1 MESRATDNS
10 TIFERPA
17 PRSLGVSH
25 TILAFVRSDRRA
37 MVGGILLI
45 LYILVG
51 LVGTRIAPH
60 DTDSPNL
67 AVRMQAPSRAH
78 WMGTDRIGRDV
89 LSRIIAGTQV
99 SLHVAAGAV
108 MMALMLG
115 APLGALGSY
124 LGGAVDSL
132 VQRVMEGIMAFPS
145 LVLALAL
152 VALAGPSVIM
162 LWFAIAFSSIPRYAR
177 LIRSGV
183 LTQKEREYVYAA
195 RAMGQSPMRILVWQ
209 ILPNIMA
216 PIAVQLTLDFA
227 RAISVEAALSYLGLG
242 LSVPYISWGTM
253 IRDAQDFLE
262 VAPWLAIFP
271 GVTLAGVI
279 LGFTLMGD
287 ALRDRMDPRMRRSL
301 TRGTGLGTGIGNV
314 EYPRALRA

>member
-1 MESRATDNS
+1 MEARATDDS
-10 TIFERPA
+10 SIFERPA
-17 PRSLGVSH
+17 SRSSSV
-25 TILAFVRSDRRA
+25 TRIIIAFAGSDRRG
-37 MVGGILLI
+37 MVGGILLV
-45 LYILVG
+45 LYILVA
-51 LVGTRIAPH
+51 LVGPGISPYDLNAP
-60 DTDSPNL
+60 DLN
-67 AVRMQAPSRAH
+67 VRMQAPSSTH
-78 WMGTDRIGRDV
+78 WLGTDRIGRDV
-89 LSRIIAGTQV
+89 LTRIIAGSQV
-99 SLHVAAGAV
+99 SLQVAAGAV
-108 MMALMLG
+108 VMALILG

-124 LGGAVDSL
+124 VGGAIDAL

-177 LIRSGV
+177 LVRSGV
-183 LTQKEREYVYAA
+183 LTQKEREYVDAA
-195 RAMGQSPMRILVWQ
+195 RALGQSPMRILVKQ

-216 PIAVQLTLDFA
+216 PIAVQFTLDFA

-271 GVTLAGVI
+271 GLALAGVI
-279 LGFTLMGD
+279 LAFTVVGD
-287 ALRDRMDPRMRRSL
+287 ALRDRMDPRMRTSL
-301 TRGTGLGTGIGNV
+301 SRRLV
-314 EYPRALRA
+314 

>member
-1 MESRATDNS
+1 MDARATDNS
-10 TIFERPA
+10 SIFERPA
-17 PRSLGVSH
+17 SQTSSVTRIIIGF
-25 TILAFVRSDRRA
+25 AGSDRRG
-37 MVGGILLI
+37 MVGGIILV
-45 LYILVG
+45 LYILVA
-51 LVGTRIAPH
+51 LVGPGISLYDLNAP
-60 DTDSPNL
+60 DLD
-67 AVRMQAPSRAH
+67 VRMQAPSWAH
-78 WMGTDRIGRDV
+78 WLGTDRIGRDV
-89 LSRIIAGTQV
+89 LTRIIAGSQV
-99 SLHVAAGAV
+99 SLQVAAGAV
-108 MMALMLG
+108 VMALILG

-124 LGGAVDSL
+124 LGGAIDAL

-177 LIRSGV
+177 LVRSGV
-183 LTQKEREYVYAA
+183 LTQKEREYVDAA
-195 RAMGQSPMRILVWQ
+195 RAMGQSPMRILVKQ

-227 RAISVEAALSYLGLG
+227 RAISVEASLSYLGLG

-271 GVTLAGVI
+271 GLALAGVI
-279 LGFTLMGD
+279 LAFTLVGD

-301 TRGTGLGTGIGNV
+301 SRRLV
-314 EYPRALRA
+314 

>member
-1 MESRATDNS
+1 MEARAGYDAS
-10 TIFERPA
+10 IFQPLTERPSSVT
-17 PRSLGVSH
+17 RK
-25 TILAFVRSDRRA
+25 IIAFVGSDQRL

-45 LYILVG
+45 LYVVIG
-51 LVGTRIAPH
+51 LVGPSMSPYDLNAP
-60 DTDSPNL
+60 DL
-67 AVRMQAPSRAH
+67 AVRMQAPSSIH
-78 WMGTDRIGRDV
+78 WLGTDRIGRDV
-89 LSRIIAGTQV
+89 LTRIIAGSRV
-99 SLHVAAGAV
+99 SLQVAAGAV
-108 MMALMLG
+108 LMALLLG
-115 APLGALGSY
+115 APLGAFGSY
-124 LGGAVDSL
+124 IGGTIDAL
-132 VQRVMEGIMAFPS
+132 VQRVMEGIMSFPA

-183 LTQKEREYVYAA
+183 LTQKEREYVDAA
-195 RAMGQSPMRILVWQ
+195 RAMGQSPMRILVKQ

-227 RAISVEAALSYLGLG
+227 RAISVEASLSYLGLG

-271 GVTLAGVI
+271 GLALVGII
-279 LGFTLMGD
+279 LAFTIVGD
-287 ALRDRMDPRMRRSL
+287 ALRDRMDPRMRSSL
-301 TRGTGLGTGIGNV
+301 SRRLV
-314 EYPRALRA
+314 

>member
-1 MESRATDNS
+1 MVMKAQTAADSAS
-10 TIFERPA
+10 FERPVA
-17 PRSLGVSH
+17 RSS
-25 TILAFVRSDRRA
+25 TMRRSFIAFIGSDRRFV
-37 MVGGILLI
+37 VGGMLLV
-45 LYILVG
+45 LYIVISLIG
-51 LVGTRIAPH
+51 PNISPYDLNAP
-60 DTDSPNL
+60 DL
-67 AVRMQAPSRAH
+67 AVRMQAPSWAH
-78 WMGTDRIGRDV
+78 WLGTDRIGRDV
-89 LSRIIAGTQV
+89 LTRIIAGSQV
-99 SLHVAAGAV
+99 SLQVAAGAV
-108 MMALMLG
+108 LMALFLG

-124 LGGAVDSL
+124 VGGAVDAL

-162 LWFAIAFSSIPRYAR
+162 LWFAIAFSSVPRYAR
-177 LIRSGV
+177 LVRSGV
-183 LTQKEREYVYAA
+183 LTQKEREYVDAA
-195 RAMGQSPMRILVWQ
+195 RAMGQSPMRILVRQ

-271 GVTLAGVI
+271 GLALAGVI
-279 LGFTLMGD
+279 LAFTLVGD
-287 ALRDRMDPRMRRSL
+287 ALRDRMDPRVRRSL
-301 TRGTGLGTGIGNV
+301 SRRLV
-314 EYPRALRA
+314 

>member
-1 MESRATDNS
+1 MDVRAAAS
-10 TIFERPA
+10 A
-17 PRSLGVSH
+17 PIAEASAAPPLGVTR
-25 TILAFVRSDRRA
+25 TIVAFAGSDRRA
-37 MVGGILLI
+37 LVGGIILI
-45 LYILVG
+45 LYIL
-51 LVGTRIAPH
+51 IALIGPKI
-60 DTDSPNL
+60 SPYDLNAPDL
-67 AVRMQAPSRAH
+67 AIRMQAPSAAH

-89 LSRIIAGTQV
+89 LTRIIAGSQV
-99 SLHVAAGAV
+99 SLQVAAGAV
-108 MMALMLG
+108 LMALLLG
-115 APLGALGSY
+115 APLGAIGTYS
-124 LGGAVDSL
+124 GGTVDSI

-183 LTQKEREYVYAA
+183 LTQKALDYVDAA
-195 RAMGQSPMRILVWQ
+195 RAMGQSPLRILMKQ
-209 ILPNIMA
+209 ILPNITA

-227 RAISVEAALSYLGLG
+227 RAISVEASLSYLGLG

-271 GVTLAGVI
+271 GLTLAGVI
-279 LGFTLMGD
+279 LAFTLVGD
-287 ALRDRMDPRMRRSL
+287 ALRDRMDPRLRRSL
-301 TRGTGLGTGIGNV
+301 
-314 EYPRALRA
+314 LRRFV

>member
-1 MESRATDNS
+1 MEARAGYDAS
-10 TIFERPA
+10 IFQPLTERPSSVT
-17 PRSLGVSH
+17 RK
-25 TILAFVRSDRRA
+25 IIAFVGSDQRL

-45 LYILVG
+45 LYVVIG
-51 LVGTRIAPH
+51 LVGPSM
-60 DTDSPNL
+60 SPYDLNSPEL
-67 AVRMQAPSRAH
+67 AVRMQAPSSTH
-78 WMGTDRIGRDV
+78 WLGTDRIGRDV
-89 LSRIIAGTQV
+89 LTRIIAGSRV
-99 SLHVAAGAV
+99 SLQVAAGAV
-108 MMALMLG
+108 LMALLLG
-115 APLGALGSY
+115 APLGAFGSY
-124 LGGAVDSL
+124 IGGTIDAL
-132 VQRVMEGIMAFPS
+132 VQRVMEGIMSFPA

-183 LTQKEREYVYAA
+183 LTQKEREYVDAA
-195 RAMGQSPMRILVWQ
+195 RAMGQSPLRILVKQ

-227 RAISVEAALSYLGLG
+227 RAISVEASLSYLGLG

-271 GVTLAGVI
+271 GLALAGVI
-279 LGFTLMGD
+279 LAFTIVGD
-287 ALRDRMDPRMRRSL
+287 ALRDRMDPRMRSSL
-301 TRGTGLGTGIGNV
+301 SRRLV
-314 EYPRALRA
+314 

>member
-1 MESRATDNS
+1 MEARATDDS
-10 TIFERPA
+10 LIFARPA
-17 PRSLGVSH
+17 SRLSSV
-25 TILAFVRSDRRA
+25 TRAIIAFAGSDRRA
-37 MVGGILLI
+37 MLGGMLLV
-45 LYILVG
+45 LYILVALMG
-51 LVGTRIAPH
+51 PGISPYDLNAP
-60 DTDSPNL
+60 DLDI
-67 AVRMQAPSRAH
+67 RMQAPSWAH
-78 WMGTDRIGRDV
+78 WLGTDRIGRDV
-89 LSRIIAGTQV
+89 LTRIIAGSHL
-99 SLHVAAGAV
+99 SLQVAAGAV
-108 MMALMLG
+108 IMALILG

-124 LGGAVDSL
+124 VGGPIDSL

-177 LIRSGV
+177 LVRSGV
-183 LTQKEREYVYAA
+183 LTQKEREYVDAA
-195 RAMGQSPMRILVWQ
+195 RAMGQSPMRILVRQ
-209 ILPNIMA
+209 ILPHIMA

-227 RAISVEAALSYLGLG
+227 RAITVEASLSYLGLG

-271 GVTLAGVI
+271 GLALAGVI
-279 LGFTLMGD
+279 LAFTLVGD

-301 TRGTGLGTGIGNV
+301 SR
-314 EYPRALRA
+314 RMA

>member
-1 MESRATDNS
+1 MEARAGYDAS
-10 TIFERPA
+10 IFQPLTERPSSVT
-17 PRSLGVSH
+17 RK
-25 TILAFVRSDRRA
+25 IIAFVGSDQRL

-45 LYILVG
+45 LYIVIG
-51 LVGTRIAPH
+51 LVGPSMSPYDLNAP
-60 DTDSPNL
+60 DL
-67 AVRMQAPSRAH
+67 AVRMQAPSSIH
-78 WMGTDRIGRDV
+78 WLGTDRIGRDV
-89 LSRIIAGTQV
+89 LTRIIAGSRV
-99 SLHVAAGAV
+99 SLQVAAGAV
-108 MMALMLG
+108 LMALLLG
-115 APLGALGSY
+115 APLGAFGSY
-124 LGGAVDSL
+124 IGGTIDAL
-132 VQRVMEGIMAFPS
+132 VQRVMEGIMSFPA

-183 LTQKEREYVYAA
+183 LTQKEREYVDAA
-195 RAMGQSPMRILVWQ
+195 RAMGQSPMRILVKQ

-227 RAISVEAALSYLGLG
+227 RAISVEASLSYLGLG

-271 GVTLAGVI
+271 GLALAGVI
-279 LGFTLMGD
+279 LAFTIVGD
-287 ALRDRMDPRMRRSL
+287 ALRDRMDPRMRSSL
-301 TRGTGLGTGIGNV
+301 SRRLV
-314 EYPRALRA
+314 

>member
-1 MESRATDNS
+1 MEARASDDS
-10 TIFERPA
+10 LIFARPA
-17 PRSLGVSH
+17 SRSSSVTRAIIALVG
-25 TILAFVRSDRRA
+25 SDRRA
-37 MVGGILLI
+37 MIGGMLLV
-45 LYILVG
+45 LYILVALMG
-51 LVGTRIAPH
+51 PGISPYDVDA
-60 DTDSPNL
+60 PNL
-67 AVRMQAPSRAH
+67 DVRMQAPSWAH
-78 WMGTDRIGRDV
+78 WLGTDRIGRDV
-89 LSRIIAGTQV
+89 LTRIIAGSQL
-99 SLHVAAGAV
+99 SLQVAAGAV
-108 MMALMLG
+108 IMALILG

-124 LGGAVDSL
+124 VGGAIDSL

-177 LIRSGV
+177 LVRSGV
-183 LTQKEREYVYAA
+183 LTQKEREYVHAA
-195 RAMGQSPMRILVWQ
+195 RAIGQSPMRILVRQ

-227 RAISVEAALSYLGLG
+227 RAISVEASLSYLGLG

-271 GVTLAGVI
+271 GLTLAGVI
-279 LGFTLMGD
+279 LAFTVVGD

-301 TRGTGLGTGIGNV
+301 SRRMV
-314 EYPRALRA
+314 